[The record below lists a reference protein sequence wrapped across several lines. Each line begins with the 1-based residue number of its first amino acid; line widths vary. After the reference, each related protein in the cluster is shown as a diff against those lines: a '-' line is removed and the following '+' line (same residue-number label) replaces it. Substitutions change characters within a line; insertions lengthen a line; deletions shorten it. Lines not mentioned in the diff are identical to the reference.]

1 MYHPGNRLIFPTRAN
16 NPGKGDK
23 MPIGSTQVLIDTVVP
38 LAVPALKIAGITA
51 NIINLTCQTLTN
63 QVLVSGV
70 ILETITQVALANNVV
85 IVQVAALP
93 FSASVPVPGAV
104 PGEAC
109 RVIRAEIEGI
119 TVRFVADQLIRQV
132 VVFELEVET
141 APVLVTAAAQ
151 PFSPLFEA
159 KPPGTVVFR

>member
-1 MYHPGNRLIFPTRAN
+1 
-16 NPGKGDK
+16 
-23 MPIGSTQVLIDTVVP
+23 MPVGSTQVLIDTVVP
-38 LAVPALKIAGITA
+38 LAVPALKISNITA

-70 ILETITQVALANNVV
+70 ILETITQVALVNNIV
-85 IVQVAALP
+85 IAQVAALP
-93 FSASVPVPGAV
+93 FSVSVPVPGAV

-119 TVRFVADQLIRQV
+119 TVSFVADQLIRQV

-141 APVLVTAAAQ
+141 APVLAVPTAQ
-151 PFSPLFEA
+151 PFSPLFEVR
-159 KPPGTVVFR
+159 PPGTVVFR

>member
-1 MYHPGNRLIFPTRAN
+1 
-16 NPGKGDK
+16 
-23 MPIGSTQVLIDTVVP
+23 MPVGSTQVLIDVIVS
-38 LAVPALKIAGITA
+38 LAVPALKVASITA
-51 NIINLTCQTLTN
+51 NIINLTCQTLAN

-70 ILETITQVALANNVV
+70 ILETIRQVALATDMVV
-85 IVQVAALP
+85 VQVAALP
-93 FSASVPVPGAV
+93 FSAAVPVPGAV

-119 TVRFVADQLIRQV
+119 TVQFVADQLIRQV

-141 APVLVTAAAQ
+141 AGVLPLPTPQ

-159 KPPGTVVFR
+159 RPPGTVVFR

>member
-1 MYHPGNRLIFPTRAN
+1 
-16 NPGKGDK
+16 
-23 MPIGSTQVLIDTVVP
+23 MPVGSTQVLIDVIVS
-38 LAVPALKIAGITA
+38 LAVPALKVASITA
-51 NIINLTCQTLTN
+51 NIINLTCQTLAN

-70 ILETITQVALANNVV
+70 ILETIRQVALATDMVV
-85 IVQVAALP
+85 VQVAALP
-93 FSASVPVPGAV
+93 FSAAVPVPGAV

-119 TVRFVADQLIRQV
+119 TVQFVADQLIRQV

-141 APVLVTAAAQ
+141 AAVLPLPTPQ

-159 KPPGTVVFR
+159 RPPGTVVFR